1 MRSSG
6 ASEPRRE
13 STSDVA
19 GIPNVGVV
27 LVTFVLVLGG
37 ARSGKSTVACRI
49 AQQSGADVTF
59 IATARPLDDEM
70 RARIAAH
77 LDDRPASWVTVEVPL
92 ELSESVAGVDS
103 THAIIV
109 DCVTVWISNLIV
121 ERGLSHDEVLDR
133 VDDLIQACLRRD
145 APTVVVS
152 NEVGMGVVP
161 DTELGRSFRDLQ
173 GFVNSRLAASAER
186 AGLVVAGRIL
196 DLGTQETWAVS

>member
-1 MRSSG
+1 VVDI
-6 ASEPRRE
+6 A
-13 STSDVA
+13 
-19 GIPNVGVV
+19 NVGAV

-37 ARSGKSTVACRI
+37 ARSGKSSVACRI
-49 AQQSGADVTF
+49 AQQSGAAVTF

-77 LDDRPASWVTVEVPL
+77 LDDRPAPWFTVEAPL
-92 ELSESVAGVDS
+92 ALSEAVAGVDS
-103 THAIIV
+103 AHTIIV

-121 ERGLSHDEVLDR
+121 ETGLSHDEVLDR
-133 VDDLIQACLRRD
+133 VDDLIEACLHRD
-145 APTVVVS
+145 VTTVVVS

-186 AGLVVAGRIL
+186 VGLVIAGRIL
-196 DLGTQETWAVS
+196 DLGIQETWAVS